1 MKIWSFNAIYETK
14 MKIKQ
19 PKESE
24 IQKMILDYM
33 RLRGIFC
40 WKNNSVGIF
49 KQSTGR
55 YIKVGIRGISDIIG
69 ITPQGRLIAVEVKR
83 PGNHPT
89 HEQKSFLEQIKAK
102 NGIGLCVHS
111 LEELERSIKEKEIR

>member
-1 MKIWSFNAIYETK
+1 MRKLG
-14 MKIKQ
+14 Q

-24 IQKMILDYM
+24 IQKAILDYL

-40 WKNNSVGIF
+40 WKTNNVGIF

-55 YIKVGIRGISDIIG
+55 YIKVGVGGISDIIG

-83 PGNHPT
+83 KGKSPT
-89 HEQKSFLEQIKAK
+89 PEQKLFLEQIIAK
-102 NGIGLCVHS
+102 KGIGFVAYGIEDC
-111 LEELERSIKEKEIR
+111 EKELKQFLSKI